1 MKSYKITCRNC
12 DTQIIAKVEQ
22 SILFCPACHTNF
34 FNSYDEAPF
43 KTLRQSLKSFK
54 DKSSVL
60 KFEFITDEKE

>member
-43 KTLRQSLKSFK
+43 KTLHQSLKSFE